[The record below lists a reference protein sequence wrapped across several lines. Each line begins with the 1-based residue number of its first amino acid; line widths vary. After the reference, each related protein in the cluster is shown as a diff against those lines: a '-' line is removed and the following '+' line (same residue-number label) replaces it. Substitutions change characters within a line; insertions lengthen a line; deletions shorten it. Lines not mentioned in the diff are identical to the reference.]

1 MAHSFPL
8 YKKWFTRQTDKEIIL
23 PVIAPIATQRLQNAL
38 TTPIIISK
46 GLLYAVQKYTG
57 HVNEHGEIDIELTF
71 RGRPNVRYTMHGTL
85 LEHPKG
91 CRLIM
96 TVSDKSS
103 LLLMLLSLLFIIFTN
118 PKQIRFAISMVVV
131 FMPFLII
138 SLIWHRN
145 SAMSN
150 ISGLIYKIASG
161 LY

>member
-8 YKKWFTRQTDKEIIL
+8 SKKWFTRQTGKDIIL
-23 PVIAPIATQRLQNAL
+23 PVITPIAAQRLRNAL
-38 TTPIIISK
+38 TSPIIISK

-103 LLLMLLSLLFIIFTN
+103 LLLMLLSLSFMIFMD
-118 PKQIRFAISMVVV
+118 PKQFRFAISLAVV

-145 SAMSN
+145 SAMRS
-150 ISGLIYKIASG
+150 ISELIYKIASG